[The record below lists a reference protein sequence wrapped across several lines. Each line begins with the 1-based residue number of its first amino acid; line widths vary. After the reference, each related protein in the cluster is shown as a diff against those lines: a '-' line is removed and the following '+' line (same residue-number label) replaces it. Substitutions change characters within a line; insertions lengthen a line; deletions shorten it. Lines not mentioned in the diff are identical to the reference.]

1 MKLTKFILKTWLIY
15 CIHDCIYGPCPNEAR
30 LSYVNIYNQMNVWI
44 GYGKR
49 NSPVLPFN
57 MTHEHSMNQFK
68 IRALYLTLFLT
79 IKGSRSHG
87 ISISYKLNQQMNF
100 KGKKCIKNTTCKNN
114 QNTSKVTIE
123 ENPYFRGK
131 GRFDLIPKNI
141 HV

>member
-1 MKLTKFILKTWLIY
+1 MIVSMPY
-15 CIHDCIYGPCPNEAR
+15 RPCQNEAR
-30 LSYVNIYNQMNVWI
+30 LNYIDIYNEIIVWM

-49 NSPVLPFN
+49 KSPVPPFN
-57 MTHEHSMNQFK
+57 KRYKHSMNQFK
-68 IRALYLTLFLT
+68 IRALHITLFLT

-87 ISISYKLNQQMNF
+87 ISISFKLNQHMNF

-114 QNTSKVTIE
+114 QNPSKVTIE

>member
-1 MKLTKFILKTWLIY
+1 MRPGRTISISIVKFKFGQGMAKEIVLYL
-15 CIHDCIYGPCPNEAR
+15 
-30 LSYVNIYNQMNVWI
+30 
-44 GYGKR
+44 
-49 NSPVLPFN
+49 PVPPFN
-57 MTHEHSMNQFK
+57 KTHEHSLNQFE
-68 IRALYLTLFLT
+68 ISALYLTLFLT

-100 KGKKCIKNTTCKNN
+100 KGKKCIKNTRCKSN
-114 QNTSKVTIE
+114 QNMSKVTIE